1 MIMIMKRKF
10 LINPILTVGLFL
22 IIAVS
27 CKKDS
32 IEAPQMPIV
41 KTVAVSEITPNTA
54 KSGGVITSEGSSTVT
69 ASGVCW
75 SSVKTPTISD
85 SLTNDVAVADSF
97 ISVITELI
105 DGKTYSIRAYA
116 TNSYGTSYGG
126 VFTFTTLSVPQLE
139 TTSITSIG
147 TTTATGT
154 AKIISDGRDSIIVSG
169 LCWST
174 HETPTITDNV
184 TADTID
190 EGSFSNAMT
199 NLKAN
204 TIYYAR
210 AYATNSI
217 GTGYGNTIAFRTQES
232 KLFIS
237 IVLVNMPEGTFT
249 MGSPMGEAD
258 RDPDET
264 QHQVTLSAFKISKYE
279 ITNGQ
284 YAEFLN
290 EKGIGS
296 DGLYAAGSYP
306 DQPLLYQSAS
316 NYNWGLNYTDGQW
329 VAQENFQNHP
339 VILVTWYGATEFASY
354 MGARLPTE
362 AEWEYA
368 ARANTTTP
376 FNTGDCIS
384 NLEANY
390 NWFYAYSG
398 CSNLNIA
405 KPGSTQSVS
414 TYTVSANGLFN
425 MHGNVA
431 EWCSDWYGEYQTT
444 DQTNPTGASTGTTRV
459 IRGGSWDGGARYI
472 RSACRGFFSP
482 EDFDYTVGFRI
493 VMEP

>member
-1 MIMIMKRKF
+1 MKIKF
-10 LINPILTVGLFL
+10 LNWTILAVGLFL
-22 IIAVS
+22 ILAVS

-32 IEAPQMPIV
+32 IVESQLPVVQT
-41 KTVAVSEITPNTA
+41 KAVSEITQNTA
-54 KSGGVITSEGSSTVT
+54 KGGGVITSEGSSFVT

-75 SSVKTPTISD
+75 SSVKTTPSIND
-85 SLTNDVAVADSF
+85 SLTIDIAVADTF
-97 ISVITELI
+97 ISVINDLI
-105 DGKTYSIRAYA
+105 EGKTYYLRAYA
-116 TNSYGTSYGG
+116 TNSFGTGYGRVY
-126 VFTFTTLSVPQLE
+126 TFTTITVPELE

-147 TTTATGT
+147 TTTATGSV
-154 AKIISDGRDSIIVSG
+154 KIISDGRDSILVSG
-169 LCWST
+169 ICWST
-174 HETPTITDNV
+174 SETPTIADNV
-184 TADTID
+184 TTDTID
-190 EGSFSNAMT
+190 TGSFSNAMT

-204 TIYYAR
+204 TVYYAR

-217 GTGYGNTIAFRTQES
+217 GTGYGNAIAFRTQDS
-232 KLFIS
+232 KAFIS
-237 IVLVNMPEGTFT
+237 IISVNMPAGTFT
-249 MGSPMGEAD
+249 MGSPIGEVD

-264 QHQVTLSAFKISKYE
+264 QHQVTLSAFRISKYE

-306 DQPLLYQSAS
+306 NQPLIYPSAT

-329 VAQENFQNHP
+329 VSQENFQNHP

-368 ARANTTTP
+368 CRANTSTP
-376 FNTGDCIS
+376 FNIGDCIN
-384 NLEANY
+384 NLQANY

-398 CSNLNIA
+398 CSNMNTA
-405 KPGSTQSVS
+405 KPGSTQSVA
-414 TYTVSANGLFN
+414 TYTASDNGLFN

-431 EWCSDWYGEYQTT
+431 EWCSDWYGDYPTT
-444 DQTNPTGASTGTTRV
+444 DQTNPAGATTGTTRV

-472 RSACRGFFSP
+472 RSASRGFFSP
-482 EDFDYTVGFRI
+482 DDFDYTVGFRI
-493 VMEP
+493 VMQP